1 MNNSTII
8 LGDFESLL
16 STLDRLA
23 REKINTERLDLNYAS
38 DQIDPTD
45 IYRTLYAI
53 TAEYMFFS
61 SALRI
66 FSRLDHM

>member
-23 REKINTERLDLNYAS
+23 REKINKERLDLNYAS

-45 IYRTLYAI
+45 IYRTRYAI